1 MGKASIYSRKTA
13 RIRQLKRQ
21 RRQRMQKET
30 EMSDLQVQFIDYKKN
45 VEAVGEQVIDYKKI
59 VKVAGE
65 QVVGQIQKV
74 SREND
79 NLLQ

>member
-1 MGKASIYSRKTA
+1 
-13 RIRQLKRQ
+13 
-21 RRQRMQKET
+21 
-30 EMSDLQVQFIDYKKN
+30 MSDLQVQFIDYKKN
-45 VEAVGEQVIDYKKI
+45 VEVVDEQVIDYKKI

-74 SREND
+74 SRENN